1 MKTRGRVKEKI
12 SVQSDSVKDTVYAG
26 RVIARHLR
34 ESDIVC
40 LFGDL
45 GSGKTVLAKGI
56 AEGLGIEKN
65 KVISPTFVIIRRYTG
80 KKILFHF
87 DLYRLSA
94 SGDIA
99 GLGYEEYF
107 YDNGISVI
115 EWPERLGSLMPEEYL
130 SVRLDI
136 RERRKRLISLS
147 GFGGRYKQMIK
158 EIDEDLGA

>member
-1 MKTRGRVKEKI
+1 MKTRGRVKKEI
-12 SVQSDSVKDTVYAG
+12 FVQSRSVKDTLHTG
-26 RVIARHLR
+26 KLIARHLR

-45 GSGKTVLAKGI
+45 GSGKTVFAKGI
-56 AEGLGIEKN
+56 AEGLGIEKD
-65 KVISPTFVIIRRYTG
+65 KVISPTFVLIRRYTG
-80 KKILFHF
+80 KKVLFHF

-115 EWPERLGSLMPEEYL
+115 EWPERLGFLMPEEYL
-130 SVRLDI
+130 RVQLDI
-136 RERRKRLISLS
+136 RDRCARQISLR
-147 GFGGRYKQMIK
+147 GYGLRYQQMIE
-158 EIDEDLGA
+158 EIDEDIGA